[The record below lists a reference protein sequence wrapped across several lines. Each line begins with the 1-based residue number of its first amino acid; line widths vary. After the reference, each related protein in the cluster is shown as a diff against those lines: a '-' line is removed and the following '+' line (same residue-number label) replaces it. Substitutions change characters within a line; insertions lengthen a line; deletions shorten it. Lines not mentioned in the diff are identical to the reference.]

1 MTKTEI
7 YTHKQWLPSSTSSIA
22 NIYERLQGEEGTKTY
37 INEEEYH
44 TKVIRLLSF
53 LSKTG
58 DKPPFHAVNSH
69 PIGGPIVAAQHR
81 HVGPRRNIVR
91 RPKPAKTPPSFS
103 SSTNTPITPKNFKNK
118 KEKLHQHDT
127 IKRISTN
134 LHQYKLKKRRKK
146 GMNYLSE
153 SRTEG
158 DGRLMPQ
165 ALGTSCGRSVH
176 LARPHIT
183 FFGPS
188 SSPRRWKM
196 ESFWCSWSVNL
207 APFPWTWAREK
218 MNKKWRKN

>member
-58 DKPPFHAVNSH
+58 DKPPFHAVNRH

-91 RPKPAKTPPSFS
+91 RPKPAKTPSFS
-103 SSTNTPITPKNFKNK
+103 SSTNTPITPKNFKKK
-118 KEKLHQHDT
+118 KEKLHQNDT

-134 LHQYKLKKRRKK
+134 LHRYKLKKRRKK
-146 GMNYLSE
+146 RDELPVGIEN
-153 SRTEG
+153 R
-158 DGRLMPQ
+158 GRWEVDAASPWNVLRPQCAPCPPAHHLLRPFLFPSTVKNGALLMFLVGKSG
-165 ALGTSCGRSVH
+165 AFSLDVSAG
-176 LARPHIT
+176 
-183 FFGPS
+183 
-188 SSPRRWKM
+188 
-196 ESFWCSWSVNL
+196 
-207 APFPWTWAREK
+207 
-218 MNKKWRKN
+218 KNE

>member
-91 RPKPAKTPPSFS
+91 RPKPAKTPPHFQAQQTHPLPPKILKIKKKNSINMIPLNEFQPIYINTS
-103 SSTNTPITPKNFKNK
+103 SK
-118 KEKLHQHDT
+118 KEV
-127 IKRISTN
+127 
-134 LHQYKLKKRRKK
+134 KK
-146 GMNYLSE
+146 GWITGRNREQREMGGWCRKPLE
-153 SRTEG
+153 RPAAAVCTLPART
-158 DGRLMPQ
+158 
-165 ALGTSCGRSVH
+165 S
-176 LARPHIT
+176 
-183 FFGPS
+183 PS
-188 SSPRRWKM
+188 SALPLPLDGEKWSPFDVLGR
-196 ESFWCSWSVNL
+196 
-207 APFPWTWAREK
+207 
-218 MNKKWRKN
+218 